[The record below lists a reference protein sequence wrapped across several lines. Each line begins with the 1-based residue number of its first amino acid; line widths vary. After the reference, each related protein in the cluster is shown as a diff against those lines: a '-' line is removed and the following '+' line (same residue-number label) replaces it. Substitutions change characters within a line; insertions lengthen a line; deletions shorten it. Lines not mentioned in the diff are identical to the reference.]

1 MELNGVYEGSSW
13 SPASGDAR
21 LLRLE
26 VVCVSSTPAVGEQKT
41 SLSMLV
47 EIAVIICCPQIINMR
62 KILLLFNLTFI
73 TQT

>member
-1 MELNGVYEGSSW
+1 MYEGSSW

-47 EIAVIICCPQIINMR
+47 EINIITHYKYEEDIIVV
-62 KILLLFNLTFI
+62 
-73 TQT
+73 